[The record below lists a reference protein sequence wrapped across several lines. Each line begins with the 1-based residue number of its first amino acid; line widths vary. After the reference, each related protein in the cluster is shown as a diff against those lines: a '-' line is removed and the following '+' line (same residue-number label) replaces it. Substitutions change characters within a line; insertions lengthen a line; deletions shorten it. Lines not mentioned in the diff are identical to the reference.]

1 MRRPACSTSWS
12 IRRTA
17 KSTTGT
23 PSSKAS
29 AGWRP
34 ASSPA
39 GSEAL
44 EGVRD
49 APDVGYEL
57 ALQPDRGVG
66 GEIDLDRVGKAAV
79 SGFDRLRDLIIGAAS
94 GEDADDFV
102 RDLSRHLGPSALD
115 RHSVQFEPEL
125 VEPVQR
131 QDRQIA
137 ACRAV
142 KGDALA
148 GPFHAFGD
156 GRRIGSGDDK
166 SAAEHIEMVPAT
178 PAATH
183 PFAHSRQCN
192 FFEVAARAQRM
203 QA

>member
-23 PSSKAS
+23 PSSRAS
-29 AGWRP
+29 GGWRP

-66 GEIDLDRVGKAAV
+66 GEIDLDRVGEPAV
-79 SGFDRLRDLIIGAAS
+79 AGFDRPRDLIIGAAS
-94 GEDADDFV
+94 REDADDFV
-102 RDLSRHLGPSALD
+102 RDLRRHLGPSAIE
-115 RHSVQFEPEL
+115 RYSVQFEPEL
-125 VEPVQR
+125 VELVQR

-137 ACRAV
+137 ARRAV
-142 KGDALA
+142 KGDAPA
-148 GPFHAFGD
+148 DPFHSGRD
-156 GRRIGSGDDK
+156 GLLVGPGDDK
-166 SAAEHIEMVPAT
+166 AA
-178 PAATH
+178 
-183 PFAHSRQCN
+183 
-192 FFEVAARAQRM
+192 
-203 QA
+203 